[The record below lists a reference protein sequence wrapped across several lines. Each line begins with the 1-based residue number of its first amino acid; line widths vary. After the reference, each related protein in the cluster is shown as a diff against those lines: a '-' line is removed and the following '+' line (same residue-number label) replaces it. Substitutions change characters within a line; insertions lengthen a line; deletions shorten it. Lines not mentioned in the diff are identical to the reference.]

1 VKVIN
6 IGSPHFAAALEAQGT
21 EVQQTDW
28 RPPAGGDLRLIEVLE
43 KLSTP
48 AVAEAN
54 AKALAVINSGHPVLV
69 DVGWARDLIPG
80 MQRTTILHSGPPN
93 RWETMSGPQR
103 GAVLGAL
110 MLEDLADSPEAAEA
124 LAASG
129 EIEFRSNNDH
139 GCVGPMAGVISYSSA
154 LFVVENR
161 AFGNRAYTNLNEGY
175 GKVLRMGAYAPE
187 VLEKLRWINTEL
199 AGALQGALRLMDGGL
214 DLRSLIAQALHM
226 GDECHNRNKAVG
238 ALFLR
243 EMAPYLVR
251 AVGGEAETGNGR
263 GAQAALATADSDRTA
278 SLARVLDFIG
288 HNEIWFV
295 NLSMAA
301 CKATLDA
308 ARGIPGSTVVTCMA
322 RNGYEFGL
330 QVAGLPGRWFT
341 GPAQKVRALY
351 FPGFTEEDAAPDIG
365 DSVITE
371 TAGIGG
377 FAMAAAPAIV
387 QFVGGT
393 PELAAELTAQ
403 MYEITLSESPVY
415 SIPAFGFRGT
425 PTGIDIRKVVETGI
439 LPSINTGVAHRLPGV
454 GQVGAGLVH
463 PPANIFADALL
474 ALAEAHKKEDGSDAA
489 L

>member
-1 VKVIN
+1 VVN
-6 IGSPHFAAALEAQGT
+6 IGAPHFAAALEAQGV
-21 EVQQTDW
+21 EVAQADW
-28 RPPAGGDLRLIEVLE
+28 RPPAGGDMKLIEALE

-54 AKALAVINSGHPVLV
+54 AKALAIINSGHPVLV

-110 MLEDLADSPEAAEA
+110 MLEGLADSPEAAEA

-129 EIEFRSNNDH
+129 EIEFRANNDH

-161 AFGNRAYTNLNEGY
+161 AFGNRAFTNLNEGY

-187 VLEKLRWINTEL
+187 VLEKLRWINAEV

-243 EMAPYLVR
+243 EMAPYLAR
-251 AVGGEAETGNGR
+251 AAGVGPE
-263 GAQAALATADSDRTA
+263 ALARI
-278 SLARVLDFIG
+278 LDFIG

-308 ARGIPGSTVVTCMA
+308 ARSIPGSTVVTCMA

-351 FPGFTEEDAAPDIG
+351 FPGFTEADAAPDIG

-393 PELAAELTAQ
+393 PELAAELTAH

-474 ALAEAHKKEDGSDAA
+474 ALAEAAA
-489 L
+489 PQTAPTRRYDDPI

>member
-1 VKVIN
+1 VNV
-6 IGSPHFAAALEAQGT
+6 GAPHFAAALKAQGR
-21 EVQQTDW
+21 EVLQLDW
-28 RPPAGGDLRLIEVLE
+28 RPPAGGDARLIGALE

-48 AVAEAN
+48 AVEEAN
-54 AKALAVINSGHPVLV
+54 REALAIMATGHPVLV
-69 DVGWARDLIPG
+69 DVGRAGDLIAG
-80 MQRTTILHSGPPN
+80 MTRATILHSGPPN
-93 RWETMSGPQR
+93 RWATMAGPQR
-103 GAVLGAL
+103 GAVIGAL
-110 MLEDLADSPEAAEA
+110 MFEGLAPTPEAAEA

-129 EIEFRSNNDH
+129 EIEFRANNDC

-161 AFGNRAYTNLNEGY
+161 AYGNRAYTNLNEGY
-175 GKVLRMGAYAPE
+175 GKVLRMGAFAPD
-187 VLEKLRWINTEL
+187 VLARLRWLNTTVADAMCE
-199 AGALQGALRLMDGGL
+199 ALRLVDGGL
-214 DLRSLIAQALHM
+214 DLRALIAQALHM
-226 GDECHNRNKAVG
+226 GDECHNRNKAAG

-243 EMAPYLVR
+243 
-251 AVGGEAETGNGR
+251 
-263 GAQAALATADSDRTA
+263 ALAPALARTGLEGEV
-278 SLARVLDFIG
+278 LARVMDFIG
-288 HNEIWFV
+288 TNEVWFV

-341 GPAQKVRALY
+341 GPAQQVKALY
-351 FPGFTEEDAAPDIG
+351 FPGFTEADAALDIG

-393 PELAAELTAQ
+393 PDMAVELTEQ
-403 MYEITLSESPVY
+403 MYEITCAESPFY
-415 SIPAFGFRGT
+415 TIPAFGFRGT
-425 PTGIDIRKVVETGI
+425 PTGIDVRKVVETGI

-463 PPANIFADALL
+463 PPAGIFAEALL
-474 ALAEAHKKEDGSDAA
+474 ALAGD
-489 L
+489 

>member
-1 VKVIN
+1 MKVVN
-6 IGSPHFAAALEAQGT
+6 VGARHFAEALEAQGQA
-21 EVQQTDW
+21 VLQLDW
-28 RPPAGGDLRLIEVLE
+28 RPPAGGDARLTAALE
-43 KLSTP
+43 RLDTP
-48 AVAEAN
+48 AVADANREAR
-54 AKALAVINSGHPVLV
+54 AIITRGHPVLV
-69 DVGWARDLIPG
+69 DVGRAADLIPG

-93 RWETMSGPQR
+93 RWETMAGPQR
-103 GAVLGAL
+103 GAVMGAL
-110 MLEDLADSPEAAEA
+110 MLEGLAATPEAAEE

-129 EIEFRSNNDH
+129 EIEFRANNDC

-161 AFGNRAYTNLNEGY
+161 EFGNRAYTNLNEGY
-175 GKVLRMGAYAPE
+175 GKVLRMGAYAPD
-187 VLEKLRWINTEL
+187 VLDRLRWLNTTV
-199 AGALQGALRLMDGGL
+199 AVALRHALSRLDGGL

-226 GDECHNRNKAVG
+226 GDECHNRNKAAG

-243 EMAPYLVR
+243 ELAP
-251 AVGGEAETGNGR
+251 G
-263 GAQAALATADSDRTA
+263 LATAGLEPDE
-278 SLARVLDFIG
+278 LARVVDFLG
-288 HNEIWFV
+288 HNEVWFV

-341 GPAQKVRALY
+341 GPAQKVKALY
-351 FPGFTEEDAAPDIG
+351 FPGFTEEDAALDIG

-393 PELAAELTAQ
+393 PDLAVELTEQ
-403 MYEITLSESPVY
+403 MYEITCGESPFY
-415 SIPAFGFRGT
+415 TIPTFGFRGT
-425 PTGIDIRKVVETGI
+425 PTGIDVRKVVETGI
-439 LPSINTGVAHRLPGV
+439 LPSINTGVAHRLPGI

-463 PPANIFADALL
+463 PPFSIFAEALL
-474 ALAEAHKKEDGSDAA
+474 SIEEAVK
-489 L
+489 

>member
-1 VKVIN
+1 
-6 IGSPHFAAALEAQGT
+6 
-21 EVQQTDW
+21 
-28 RPPAGGDLRLIEVLE
+28 
-43 KLSTP
+43 
-48 AVAEAN
+48 
-54 AKALAVINSGHPVLV
+54 
-69 DVGWARDLIPG
+69 
-80 MQRTTILHSGPPN
+80 
-93 RWETMSGPQR
+93 
-103 GAVLGAL
+103 
-110 MLEDLADSPEAAEA
+110 MLEGLAATPDAAEA

-129 EIEFRSNNDH
+129 EIEFRANNDH
-139 GCVGPMAGVISYSSA
+139 ACVGPMAGVISYSSA

-161 AFGNRAYTNLNEGY
+161 TFGNRAYTNLNEGY

-187 VLEKLRWINTEL
+187 VLERLRWINTEL
-199 AGALQGALRLMDGGL
+199 ASALQGALRLMDGGL
-214 DLRSLIAQALHM
+214 DLRALIAQALQM
-226 GDECHNRNKAVG
+226 GDECHNRNKASG

-243 EMAPYLVR
+243 ELAPHL
-251 AVGGEAETGNGR
+251 
-263 GAQAALATADSDRTA
+263 AADPTPD
-278 SLARVLDFIG
+278 LARALDFMG

-308 ARGIPGSTVVTCMA
+308 AREIPGSTVVTCMA

-341 GPAQKVRALY
+341 GPAQMVRALY
-351 FPGFTEEDAAPDIG
+351 FPGFTEADAAPDIG

-403 MYEITLSESPVY
+403 MYEITLSESPIY

-425 PTGIDIRKVVETGI
+425 PTGIDVRKVVETGI

-463 PPANIFADALL
+463 PPANIFAEALL
-474 ALAEAHKKEDGSDAA
+474 ALAGQ
-489 L
+489 